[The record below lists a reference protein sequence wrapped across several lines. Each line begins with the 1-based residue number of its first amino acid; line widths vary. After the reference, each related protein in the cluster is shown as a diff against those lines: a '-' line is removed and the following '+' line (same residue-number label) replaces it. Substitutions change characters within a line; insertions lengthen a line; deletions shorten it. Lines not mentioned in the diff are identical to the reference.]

1 MPSLP
6 PNIYEQQRINR
17 RNTIVVMAAFTL
29 FLGFLGLGFD
39 MFILGFNVNGL
50 TIPFATLITLAIGG
64 AISWRGLEQGAD
76 SILASS
82 TARQIDPGDQRYQQ
96 LRNVVE
102 EMSIASGLPVP
113 KVFVIP
119 DEDPNAF
126 AAGKDPEHACVAVTD
141 GLLTHL
147 NREELQAVVAHEMS
161 HVRNYDTRLMTVIA
175 ALIGATMLLTEFGLR
190 TMRYGGGRR
199 DSDNKKN
206 TNPILFVLWVVAM
219 MLAPFIAQ
227 LLGMAISREREFLA
241 DASGAEL
248 TRNPLALA
256 SALEKID
263 GAVEPTRAIKK
274 GTAHLC
280 IADPLGRA
288 VNSQEGAFANLMAT
302 HPPIEKRIS
311 LLKSMAYQR

>member
-1 MPSLP
+1 
-6 PNIYEQQRINR
+6 
-17 RNTIVVMAAFTL
+17 
-29 FLGFLGLGFD
+29 
-39 MFILGFNVNGL
+39 
-50 TIPFATLITLAIGG
+50 
-64 AISWRGLEQGAD
+64 
-76 SILASS
+76 
-82 TARQIDPGDQRYQQ
+82 
-96 LRNVVE
+96 
-102 EMSIASGLPVP
+102 
-113 KVFVIP
+113 
-119 DEDPNAF
+119 
-126 AAGKDPEHACVAVTD
+126 
-141 GLLTHL
+141 
-147 NREELQAVVAHEMS
+147 
-161 HVRNYDTRLMTVIA
+161 MTVIA